1 MLEYIKIEG
10 FKSIKTME
18 LELKPINVLIGSNGS
33 GKSNFIAF
41 FRLVHA
47 IFNRQLQRFVI
58 EEKSD
63 NLLYFGRKTTESLYG
78 KMIFTEGKENNNAY
92 LFKLN
97 QTKEGGLFIQNEV
110 SGLLI
115 QREASGFNVLKDDD
129 FKNYYGKLN
138 IEESYIPES
147 TSFRDQYLRKYLANI
162 QIYHFNDT
170 SATSMLRKECD
181 LADNLY
187 LKPDGRNLPAFLYY
201 LKVEYPKTFRR
212 LEKTIQQVAP
222 YIDHLLLEPSRLNK
236 KEIELRWVEKSDLQS
251 SFSAYQFSDGTLRF
265 IALATVLMQPEPPAV
280 IIIDE
285 PELGMHPQSISKLAA
300 LIKSASAKTQIIIS
314 TQSVNLVDC
323 FDPENIVAVDR
334 SEDEKQSIF
343 KRLDP
348 ESLKTWLE
356 DYSLGDL
363 WQRNIINSAQPFS
376 K

>member
-10 FKSIKTME
+10 FKSIKAME
-18 LELKPINVLIGSNGS
+18 LELKSINVLIGSNGS

-41 FRLVHA
+41 FRMVHA
-47 IFNRQLQRFVI
+47 IFNRQLQRYVI
-58 EEKSD
+58 EEKAD
-63 NLLYFGRKTTESLYG
+63 NLLYFGRKTTASLSG
-78 KMIFTEGKENNNAY
+78 KMIFTDDEVNKNAY
-92 LFKLN
+92 LFELN
-97 QTKEGGLFIQNEV
+97 QTNEGGLFIHKEV
-110 SGLLI
+110 L
-115 QREASGFNVLKDDD
+115 EFNVEKN
-129 FKNYYGKLN
+129 NYYQNNVTFNDLAESN
-138 IEESYIPES
+138 IQKS
-147 TSFRDQYLRKYLANI
+147 TSFSEYGYLKQYLSYI
-162 QIYHFNDT
+162 QIYHFHDT

-181 LADNLY
+181 MADNLY

-201 LKVEYPKTFRR
+201 LKMEHPKTFRR

-222 YIDHLLLEPSRLNK
+222 YIDHFLLEPNRTGNK

-251 SFSAYQFSDGTLRF
+251 NFSAYQFSDGTLRF

-285 PELGMHPQSISKLAA
+285 PELGLHPQSISKLAA
-300 LIKSASAKTQIIIS
+300 LIKSASAKTQIIVS

-323 FDPENIVAVDR
+323 FDPENIIAVDR
-334 SEDEKQSIF
+334 SEEEKQSVF
-343 KRLDP
+343 KRLESD
-348 ESLKTWLE
+348 SLKNWLD

>member
-18 LELKPINVLIGSNGS
+18 LELKSINVLIGSNGS

-41 FRLVHA
+41 FRMVHA

-58 EEKSD
+58 EEKPD

-78 KMIFTEGKENNNAY
+78 KMIFTKDKKDNNAY

-97 QTKEGGLFIQNEV
+97 QTTEGGLFIHH
-110 SGLLI
+110 
-115 QREASGFNVLKDDD
+115 EASGYNVVRDDD
-129 FKNYYGKLN
+129 FKNYYETQN
-138 IEESYIPES
+138 IEESLIPES
-147 TSFRDQYLRKYLANI
+147 NSFRNVYLQKYLKNL
-162 QIYHFNDT
+162 QIYHFHDT
-170 SATSMLRKECD
+170 SSTSMLRKECD

-187 LKPDGRNLPAFLYY
+187 MKPDGRNLPAFLYY
-201 LKVEYPKTFRR
+201 LKIEHPKTFRR

-236 KEIELRWVEKSDLQS
+236 KEIELRWVEKNDLQS

-285 PELGMHPQSISKLAA
+285 PELGLHPQSISKLAA

-323 FDPENIVAVDR
+323 FDPENIIAVDR
-334 SEDEKQSIF
+334 SEEEKRSVF
-343 KRLDP
+343 KRLES
-348 ESLKTWLE
+348 ESL
-356 DYSLGDL
+356 
-363 WQRNIINSAQPFS
+363 
-376 K
+376 

>member
-41 FRLVHA
+41 FRMVHA

-58 EEKSD
+58 EEKPD
-63 NLLYFGRKTTESLYG
+63 NLLYFGRKETESLYG
-78 KMIFTEGKENNNAY
+78 KMIFTKDNKDNNAY

-97 QTKEGGLFIQNEV
+97 QTKEGGLFIQH
-110 SGLLI
+110 
-115 QREASGFNVLKDDD
+115 EASGYNVSRDDD

-138 IEESYIPES
+138 IEESQIQKS
-147 TSFRDQYLRKYLANI
+147 TSFRDDYLRNYLSNI
-162 QIYHFNDT
+162 QVYHFHDT
-170 SATSMLRKECD
+170 SANSKLRKECD

-187 LKPDGRNLPAFLYY
+187 LKPDGRNLAAFLYY
-201 LKVEYPKTFRR
+201 LKIEYPKTFKR

-222 YIDHLLLEPSRLNK
+222 YIDHFLLEPSRLNK
-236 KEIELRWVEKSDLQS
+236 KEIELRWVEKSDMQS

-265 IALATVLMQPEPPAV
+265 IALATVLMQPEPPAI

-285 PELGMHPQSISKLAA
+285 PELGLHPQSISKLAA
-300 LIKSASAKTQIIIS
+300 LIKSASAKTQVIIS

-323 FDPENIVAVDR
+323 FDPENIVTVDR
-334 SEDEKQSIF
+334 SEVEKQSVF
-343 KRLDP
+343 KRLES
-348 ESLKTWLE
+348 ESLKAWLE

>member
-10 FKSIKTME
+10 FKSIKAME
-18 LELKPINVLIGSNGS
+18 LELKSINVLIGSNGS

-41 FRLVHA
+41 FRMVHA
-47 IFNRQLQRFVI
+47 IFNRQLQRYVI
-58 EEKSD
+58 EEKAD

-78 KMIFTEGKENNNAY
+78 KMIFTEDKINNNAY
-92 LFKLN
+92 LFELN
-97 QTKEGGLFIQNEV
+97 QTNEGGLFIQ
-110 SGLLI
+110 
-115 QREASGFNVLKDDD
+115 REASGYNVLKNDDL
-129 FKNYYGKLN
+129 NGYYGAQN
-138 IEESYIPES
+138 IEESHIPGS
-147 TSFRDQYLRKYLANI
+147 NSFRNICLQKYLKNL
-162 QIYHFNDT
+162 QIYHFHDT

-181 LADNLY
+181 IADNLY

-201 LKVEYPKTFRR
+201 LKMEHPKTFRR

-222 YIDHLLLEPSRLNK
+222 YIDHFFLEPNRTGNK

-251 SFSAYQFSDGTLRF
+251 NFSAYQFSDGTLRF

-285 PELGMHPQSISKLAA
+285 PELGLHPQSISKLAA
-300 LIKSASAKTQIIIS
+300 LIKSASAKTQIIVS

-334 SEDEKQSIF
+334 SEEEKQSVF
-343 KRLDP
+343 KRLES
-348 ESLKTWLE
+348 ESLKTWID

-363 WQRNIINSAQPFS
+363 WQRNIINSAQPFP

>member
-1 MLEYIKIEG
+1 
-10 FKSIKTME
+10 
-18 LELKPINVLIGSNGS
+18 VLIGSNGS

-41 FRLVHA
+41 FRMVHA

-58 EEKSD
+58 EEKPD

-78 KMIFTEGKENNNAY
+78 KMIFTKDKKDNNAY

-97 QTKEGGLFIQNEV
+97 QTTEGGLFIHH
-110 SGLLI
+110 
-115 QREASGFNVLKDDD
+115 EASGYNVVRDDD
-129 FKNYYGKLN
+129 FKNYYETQN
-138 IEESYIPES
+138 IEESLIPES
-147 TSFRDQYLRKYLANI
+147 NSFRNVYLQKYLKNL
-162 QIYHFNDT
+162 QIYHFHDT
-170 SATSMLRKECD
+170 SSTSMLRKECD

-187 LKPDGRNLPAFLYY
+187 MKPDGRNLPAFLYY
-201 LKVEYPKTFRR
+201 LKIEHPKTFRR

-236 KEIELRWVEKSDLQS
+236 KEIELRWVEKNDLQS

-285 PELGMHPQSISKLAA
+285 PELGLHPQSISKLAA

-323 FDPENIVAVDR
+323 FDPENIIAVDR
-334 SEDEKQSIF
+334 SEEEKRSVF
-343 KRLDP
+343 KRLES
-348 ESLKTWLE
+348 ESLKNWLE

>member
-10 FKSIKTME
+10 FKSIETME
-18 LELKPINVLIGSNGS
+18 LELKSINVLIGSNGS

-41 FRLVHA
+41 FRMVHA
-47 IFNRQLQRFVI
+47 IFNRKLQRFVI
-58 EEKSD
+58 EEKAD

-78 KMIFTEGKENNNAY
+78 KMFFSEDKKNVNAY
-92 LFKLN
+92 WFNLI
-97 QTKEGGLFIQNEV
+97 QTKDGGLFIDREGSGYNVDKDNDYQNYFT
-110 SGLLI
+110 
-115 QREASGFNVLKDDD
+115 FNNL
-129 FKNYYGKLN
+129 
-138 IEESYIPES
+138 EESQIQKS
-147 TSFRDQYLRKYLANI
+147 NTFRDDRYLKKYLSNI
-162 QIYHFNDT
+162 QIYHFHDT
-170 SATSMLRKECD
+170 STTSMLRKECD

-201 LKVEYPKTFRR
+201 LKMEHPKTFKR

-222 YIDHLLLEPSRLNK
+222 YIDHLLLEPNRLNK
-236 KEIELRWVEKSDLQS
+236 KEIELRWVEKNDLQS
-251 SFSAYQFSDGTLRF
+251 NFSAYQFSDGTLRF

-285 PELGMHPQSISKLAA
+285 PELGLHPQSISKLAA

-323 FDPENIVAVDR
+323 FDLENIVAVDR
-334 SEDEKQSIF
+334 SEEEKQSVF
-343 KRLDP
+343 KRLES

>member
-41 FRLVHA
+41 FRMVHS

-58 EEKSD
+58 DEGKAD
-63 NLLYFGRKTTESLYG
+63 NLLYFGRKTTESLFG
-78 KMIFTEGKENNNAY
+78 KMIFTKDKKDNNAY
-92 LFKLN
+92 WFRLR
-97 QTKEGGLFIQNEV
+97 QTKEGGLIIDEEG
-110 SGLLI
+110 SGY
-115 QREASGFNVLKDDD
+115 NVWKDNDYQ
-129 FKNYYGKLN
+129 NYYTFSNL
-138 IEESYIPES
+138 EESTIQQSS
-147 TSFRDQYLRKYLANI
+147 TVRDQYLKDYLSNI
-162 QIYHFNDT
+162 QLYHFHDT
-170 SATSMLRKECD
+170 SSTSKLRQECD
-181 LADNLY
+181 LADNLF

-201 LKVEYPKTFRR
+201 LKMDYPKTFKR
-212 LEKTIQQVAP
+212 LEKTIQHVAP

-251 SFSAYQFSDGTLRF
+251 NFSAYQISDGTLRF
-265 IALATVLMQPEPPAV
+265 IALATVLMQPNPPAV

-285 PELGMHPQSISKLAA
+285 PELGLHPQAISKLAA

-323 FDPENIVAVDR
+323 FDPENIIAVDR
-334 SEDEKQSIF
+334 SETEKQSMF
-343 KRLDP
+343 KRLEP
-348 ESLKTWLE
+348 EYLKVWID

-363 WQRNIINSAQPFS
+363 WQRDIINSAQPFS

>member
-265 IALATVLMQPEPPAV
+265 IALSTVLMQPEPPAV